1 MISLQ
6 SGFKIELG
14 DFMTIVSSLFFAA
27 EIVIAGY
34 FVKSEN
40 PAVMSTVQF
49 GVMGGLSFVAALLI
63 GDFAFLSIGNN
74 IFPKSRSKLT
84 NNL

>member
-1 MISLQ
+1 
-6 SGFKIELG
+6 
-14 DFMTIVSSLFFAA
+14 MTIVSSLFFAA

-74 IFPKSRSKLT
+74 IFPEGWYGNTFPYRNYRFCALNSLRLR
-84 NNL
+84 